1 MKHLGSIHTKEAMKS
16 YILAADLLPE
26 HLWHMAFSVS
36 EDLRLKTEEFR
47 LRAGRPM
54 ALTVNGQMQLL
65 KEVVVQ
71 QADIDAVLAKATRC
85 SMHSFEQ
92 QLCQGFLT
100 VQGGHRIGIGG
111 ILAEKGNGLIPRE
124 IHTLNI
130 RIARQYFGIA
140 QSAAAA
146 LFPNGQLCSALIL
159 AAPGIGKTTLLRDLC
174 RILSQN
180 HKVSVVDGRF
190 ELDGTGF
197 DLGNCDLLQGG
208 SKAACVEMLM
218 RGMSPECIAV
228 DEITAPEDG
237 IAIAE
242 AAHTGVRFLAT
253 AHGASIDDLQM
264 RPLYKNLDAQRIF
277 EKVLLLE
284 RTPVGRAYRIYE
296 RRIKDDKN
304 TWTHSDHHFLLD
316 DGIFDAT

>member
-1 MKHLGSIHTKEAMKS
+1 MKHLGSIHTKEVMKS
-16 YILAADLLPE
+16 YILAAGLLPE

-36 EDLRLKTEEFR
+36 ENLRLHTEEFR
-47 LRAGRPM
+47 LRVGQPM
-54 ALTVNGQMQLL
+54 ALTVDGRMQLL
-65 KEVVVQ
+65 QDTVVQ

-92 QLCQGFLT
+92 QLGQGFLT

-111 ILAEKGNGLIPRE
+111 ILAEKENGLIPRA

-130 RIARQYFGIA
+130 RIARQYLGIA
-140 QSAAAA
+140 QKAAQT
-146 LFPNGQLCSALIL
+146 LFPADQLCSVLIL

-180 HKVSVVDGRF
+180 HRVSVADCRF
-190 ELDGTGF
+190 ELGGTGF

-208 SKAACVEMLM
+208 SKAACIEMLL

-237 IAIAE
+237 VAIAE

-253 AHGASIDDLQM
+253 AHGASIEDLET
-264 RPLYKNLDAQRIF
+264 RPLYRDLVAQRIF
-277 EKVLLLE
+277 EKVVLLE
-284 RTPVGRAYRIYE
+284 RTSAGRVYRIYE
-296 RRIKDDKN
+296 RSIKDDKN
-304 TWTHSDHHFLLD
+304 TWTHSDRHFLLD
-316 DGIFDAT
+316 DGVFDAS